1 MIYGTAWKKDKTA
14 QLVGLAIDNGFR
26 AIDTAC
32 QPKHYNEK
40 QVGEGISRAIDKSNF
55 DRNDLFL
62 QTKFTPV
69 DGQDPNNIPYNPNDN
84 LEKQICDSLELSLA
98 NLQTD
103 YIDSYLLHSPLF
115 PFEKTLKA
123 WRVLES
129 FVEKGYVKQIG
140 ISNCYDLQLLVKLY
154 DISSRKPKVLQ
165 NRFYE
170 HSDYDKDLRSFCNAH
185 EISYQSFWSLT
196 ANPQILGSKE
206 VYTLAKK
213 YNKTTPQIFYR
224 FLTQLNITPLNG
236 TTSTQHMKE
245 DLSIKDFELQTHEL
259 VMINNLL

>member
-1 MIYGTAWKKDKTA
+1 M
-14 QLVGLAIDNGFR
+14 
-26 AIDTAC
+26 
-32 QPKHYNEK
+32 
-40 QVGEGISRAIDKSNF
+40 
-55 DRNDLFL
+55 
-62 QTKFTPV
+62 
-69 DGQDPNNIPYNPNDN
+69 
-84 LEKQICDSLELSLA
+84 
-98 NLQTD
+98 
-103 YIDSYLLHSPLF
+103 
-115 PFEKTLKA
+115 
-123 WRVLES
+123 
-129 FVEKGYVKQIG
+129 KQIG
-140 ISNCYDLQLLVKLY
+140 ISNCYDLQLLSKLY
-154 DISSRKPKVLQ
+154 EISLIKPTVLQ